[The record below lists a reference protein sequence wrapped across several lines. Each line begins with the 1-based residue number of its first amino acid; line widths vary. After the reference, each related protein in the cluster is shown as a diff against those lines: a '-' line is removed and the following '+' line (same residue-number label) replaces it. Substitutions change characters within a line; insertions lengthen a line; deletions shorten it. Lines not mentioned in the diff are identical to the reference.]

1 MTMAG
6 KGEARKNLRLLRKR
20 WDEYV
25 YYLGQLAY
33 KALQDGRIED
43 EEMRAAYETLLEIER
58 LIGYWEGVLAA
69 PPTVSPA
76 PAGVVRC
83 LGCGTILPPGALH
96 CSVCGARIGGEGVA
110 VSLPSREAS
119 PPVPPAAMPAP
130 TPGPEVTS
138 CPRCSTVLEPDARF
152 CPRCGNP
159 VSTGVVTGEPP
170 GLTAP
175 EPEEPEQRSQPAS
188 GVETQAVGPGEITA
202 EGRAGEGSGTV
213 PVTQAGEATTLP
225 ASGALKCPSCGSEVE
240 EPGARFCPHCGS
252 GLG

>member
-1 MTMAG
+1 MNMSG

-20 WDEYV
+20 WDEYI

-33 KALQDGRIED
+33 KALQAGNIDD
-43 EEMRAAYETLLEIER
+43 EEMRAAYETLVEIER
-58 LIGYWEGVLAA
+58 LMGYWEGVLAA

-83 LGCGTILPPGALH
+83 PGCGTILPPGALH
-96 CSVCGARIGGEGVA
+96 CSVCGARTGGEGVA
-110 VSLPSREAS
+110 GSPPPREVS

-130 TPGPEVTS
+130 TPVTAVMN

-159 VSTGVVTGEPP
+159 VSTGTVTSEPP

-175 EPEEPEQRSQPAS
+175 EPEPEPRSQPAS
-188 GVETQAVGPGEITA
+188 GVETQTVSPGDTVA
-202 EGRAGEGSGTV
+202 EGRAGEGSGTI
-213 PVTQAGEATTLP
+213 PATQAGGATTLP

-240 EPGARFCPHCGS
+240 EPGARFCPHCGT